1 MDFPSVG
8 TGERGSS
15 NTACDCDLHIGSAKD
30 NRRVA
35 ILYANHS
42 DAPKHEHI
50 SDTHDATFCESG
62 MSISEEAAAA
72 SSRALK
78 SNIVSSSVGVS
89 VPSGALHSMSA
100 FYICT

>member
-1 MDFPSVG
+1 MNFLPVA
-8 TGERGSS
+8 TGERCSS
-15 NTACDCDLHIGSAKD
+15 NTACDCDLHFGRAKG
-30 NRRVA
+30 NRHVA
-35 ILYANHS
+35 IPYASHS

-50 SDTHDATFCESG
+50 SDTHDATVCESG
-62 MSISEEAAAA
+62 ISISEEAAAA